1 MVEVGHLGC
10 VRSGLCCQRA
20 PCAYGAPAETG
31 SGCRYLEADEP
42 AADVTTYRCGRY
54 AWILANVP
62 DWQSHPAFGAGC
74 NAPLFN
80 PNRDAILRAKGLDR
94 ALPVIPSA
102 PELARSFGRARDC
115 GAQGRMAEAEAIYRG
130 ILVSH
135 PTHVPALHRLAH
147 LARAARRLDHAIWL
161 YERAIEA
168 GADDAAIYA

>member
-1 MVEVGHLGC
+1 MGRGFDNASLAARIAPRRLRKSPSEAIGNCLSCVGFRMVDVGHLGC
-10 VRSGLCCQRA
+10 VRSGFCCQRA

-80 PNRDAILRAKGLDR
+80 P
-94 ALPVIPSA
+94 
-102 PELARSFGRARDC
+102 
-115 GAQGRMAEAEAIYRG
+115 
-130 ILVSH
+130 
-135 PTHVPALHRLAH
+135 
-147 LARAARRLDHAIWL
+147 
-161 YERAIEA
+161 
-168 GADDAAIYA
+168 